1 VDGYPVGAQATL
13 EMLKRAG
20 FQVEMVEAGCCGM
33 AGAFGYEAEHYDLSM
48 KIGEMALF
56 PAIRS
61 AGADVV
67 IAASGT
73 SCRSQIKGGTGRIP
87 VHPINLLVPIG

>member
-1 VDGYPVGAQATL
+1 ML
-13 EMLKRAG
+13 EKAG

-33 AGAFGYEAEHYDLSM
+33 AGAFGYEAEHYNLSM
-48 KIGEMALF
+48 KVGEMALF

-61 AGADVV
+61 VKADVV

-73 SCRSQIKGGTGRIP
+73 SCRSQIKGGTDRTS
-87 VHPINLLVPIG
+87 VHPINLLMPVL